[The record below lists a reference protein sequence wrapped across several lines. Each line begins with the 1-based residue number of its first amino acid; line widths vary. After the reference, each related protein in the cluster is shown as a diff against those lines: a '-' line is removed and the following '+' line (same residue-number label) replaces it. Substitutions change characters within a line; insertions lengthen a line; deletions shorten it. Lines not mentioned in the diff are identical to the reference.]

1 MSGRLQSRGNLAKRR
16 LLISHELLL
25 RLIHLS
31 CQLVPASPKHYTSRC
46 MGTPQNIPPDDL
58 PPDELVELP
67 LFPLND
73 VVLFPGMKLPL
84 HIFEDRYK
92 SMIGSCAEHDTP
104 FGVLLISEGQEVGE
118 PAEPVQVGTTA
129 RISDVQHLEDGR
141 MNITTQGERRF
152 EVVEIIQ
159 QVPYLVGL
167 VKYLEDEAAQVSDV
181 LVQGI
186 RQEFTTFL
194 KHQATIAGGWNSQV
208 DVTSDPEQLFSMV
221 MSSLSASVE
230 LPKELRQKLLE
241 SSNTQQ
247 RLEQLLPVLSSGNQ
261 IMQKHAEQSN
271 PFQGNRLN

>member
-1 MSGRLQSRGNLAKRR
+1 
-16 LLISHELLL
+16 
-25 RLIHLS
+25 
-31 CQLVPASPKHYTSRC
+31 

-92 SMIGSCAEHDTP
+92 SMIGACAEHDTP

-129 RISDVQHLEDGR
+129 RIADVQHLEDGR
-141 MNITTQGERRF
+141 MTINTQGERRF
-152 EVVEIIQ
+152 EAVEIIQ
-159 QVPYLVGL
+159 QVPHLVGL
-167 VKYLEDEAAQVSDV
+167 VKYLKDEAAQVSDV

-194 KHQATIAGGWNSQV
+194 KHQATIAGGWNSQIN
-208 DVTSDPEQLFSMV
+208 VTSDPEQLFPMV

-247 RLEQLLPVLSSGNQ
+247 RLELLLPVLSSGNQ

>member
-1 MSGRLQSRGNLAKRR
+1 M
-16 LLISHELLL
+16 E
-25 RLIHLS
+25 
-31 CQLVPASPKHYTSRC
+31 
-46 MGTPQNIPPDDL
+46 TPTNIPPDDL
-58 PPDELVELP
+58 PADDLIELP
-67 LFPLND
+67 LFPLNN

-92 SMIGSCAEHDTP
+92 NMIGACAEHDTP

-129 RISDVQHLEDGR
+129 RIAEVQHLEDGR

-159 QVPYLVGL
+159 QVPHLVGM
-167 VKYLEDEAAQVSDV
+167 VKYLEDEVAQVSDV

-194 KHQATIAGGWNSQV
+194 QHQATIAGGWNSQIN
-208 DVTSDPEQLFSMV
+208 VTNDPEELFPMV

-247 RLEQLLPVLSSGNQ
+247 RLEQLLPVMTSGNQ
-261 IMQKHAEQSN
+261 IMREHAEQSN